1 MNAIIKN
8 RLIGIIRQA
17 VFLFNYL
24 SMPFESSCFPLPL
37 KSASSIS
44 CFPSAQRRYSSPF
57 KGFYFGVLFTQLL
70 LKIIRPSN
78 SILKG
83 NIFQR
88 NYIKNCKKLR
98 KP

>member
-1 MNAIIKN
+1 MNTIIKN

-44 CFPSAQRRYSSPF
+44 CF
-57 KGFYFGVLFTQLL
+57 LL
-70 LKIIRPSN
+70 LSGGIRRRSRVFI
-78 SILKG
+78 SV
-83 NIFQR
+83 FYSR
-88 NYIKNCKKLR
+88 TCF
-98 KP
+98 